1 MINKVKKNY
10 STLIIYKPRHKI
22 DVNLNIGVHIDNHYS
37 LFTIIYCPTPHPC
50 TQYVSQILFQT
61 KQQKHFLV
69 INKYWVIA
77 EISQI
82 ESKILKQTVAEQG
95 GSYFK
100 DKQL

>member
-37 LFTIIYCPTPHPC
+37 LFTIIYCPTPHTC
-50 TQYVSQILFQT
+50 TQYLSQILFQT

-77 EISQI
+77 ES
-82 ESKILKQTVAEQG
+82 SFNVTQTN
-95 GSYFK
+95 F
-100 DKQL
+100 